1 MTGWYIAN
9 FSGQLKNY
17 HYAEFL
23 WFDVREAGLAS
34 TVSFDMSG
42 FYLTISSKSYNR
54 SYSEGISSFLA
65 EGS

>member
-1 MTGWYIAN
+1 MTGWYISN

-17 HYAEFL
+17 HSAKFL
-23 WFDVREAGLAS
+23 WFDVCEAGLAS
-34 TVSFDMSG
+34 TVSFDISG
-42 FYLTISSKSYNR
+42 LYLTISSKSYKR